1 MINPNSM
8 RKLIF
13 TLAAIVLLT
22 SGCEF
27 FEKKKMFSKE
37 DTLVAYQRRVD
48 SLRKVDSIKKA
59 QTIAKQKAE
68 QARKDS
74 IRKAEQER
82 KRLYKFHVIV
92 GSFKTPTYAEAY
104 DNFMMQKG
112 YKTEVLRNE
121 YQFQM
126 ISIGAYK
133 SWREA
138 VKDLQMARETIE
150 PTSWIYIDN

>member
-1 MINPNSM
+1 M
-8 RKLIF
+8 RKLI
-13 TLAAIVLLT
+13 LALSAIILLT

-59 QTIAKQKAE
+59 KAIARQKAE
-68 QARKDS
+68 QAKKDS
-74 IRKAEQER
+74 IRKAEQQR
-82 KRLYKFHVIV
+82 KKLYKFHVIV
-92 GSFKTPTYAEAY
+92 GSFKTPKYADAY
-104 DNFMMQKG
+104 NNFIAQKG
-112 YKTEVLRNE
+112 YKTEMLRNE

-126 ISIGAYK
+126 VSIGAYK

-138 VKDLQMARETIE
+138 VKDLEMARETIE

>member
-1 MINPNSM
+1 M
-8 RKLIF
+8 RKLILA
-13 TLAAIVLLT
+13 LAAIVLIT

-48 SLRKVDSIKKA
+48 SLRKVDSIKKVRA
-59 QTIAKQKAE
+59 IEKQKAE

-74 IRKAEQER
+74 IRKAEEKR

-92 GSFKTPTYAEAY
+92 GSFKTKKYANAY
-104 DNFMMQKG
+104 NDFIKQKG
-112 YKTEVLRNE
+112 YKTEVIRNQ
-121 YQFQM
+121 YQFDM

-138 VKDLQMARETIE
+138 VTDLQKARENIE

>member
-1 MINPNSM
+1 M
-8 RKLIF
+8 RKLI
-13 TLAAIVLLT
+13 LALSAIVLLT

-59 QTIAKQKAE
+59 KAIARQKAE
-68 QARKDS
+68 QAKKDS
-74 IRKAEQER
+74 IRKAEQQR
-82 KRLYKFHVIV
+82 KKLYKFHVIV
-92 GSFKTPTYAEAY
+92 GSFKTPKYADAY
-104 DNFMMQKG
+104 NNFIAQKG
-112 YKTEVLRNE
+112 YKTEMLRNE

-126 ISIGAYK
+126 VSIGAYK
-133 SWREA
+133 SWNEA
-138 VKDLQMARETIE
+138 VKDLEMARETIE

>member
-1 MINPNSM
+1 M
-8 RKLIF
+8 RKLI
-13 TLAAIVLLT
+13 LALSAIVLLT

-59 QTIAKQKAE
+59 KAIARQKAE
-68 QARKDS
+68 QAKKDS
-74 IRKAEQER
+74 IRKAEQQR
-82 KRLYKFHVIV
+82 KKLYKFHVIV
-92 GSFKTPTYAEAY
+92 GSFKTPKYADAY
-104 DNFMMQKG
+104 NNFIAQKG
-112 YKTEVLRNE
+112 YMTEMLRNE

-126 ISIGAYK
+126 VSIGAYK

-138 VKDLQMARETIE
+138 VKDLEMARETIE